1 MNWPAILRFLWV
13 CALSSWGVLAA
24 SIVKELRK

>member
-13 CALSSWGVLAA
+13 CSLSSWGVLAA
-24 SIVKELRK
+24 LYLLREIR